1 MIGRCSAGCP
11 AIPHCLRQ
19 SHHLPRARQ
28 TLISEGGGDIE
39 EIVGGFVEGLPAM
52 LRFATTSLGAKK
64 DWKISPWRIN
74 Q

>member
-1 MIGRCSAGCP
+1 
-11 AIPHCLRQ
+11 
-19 SHHLPRARQ
+19 LPRARQ
-28 TLISEGGGDIE
+28 ALISEGGEDIE
-39 EIVGGFVEGLPAM
+39 KIVGGFVEGLPVM